1 MTLRASASKLLAI
14 LAVGAPVFA
23 LAAVGQAHTSPAQD
37 KANQYAARATESSS
51 QPVTKNG
58 KPATDP
64 KIVGT
69 SGLPSATDTKTNVQ
83 LGDVYRIG
91 VEDELQISVW
101 REPELSLPVVVR
113 PDGMITLP
121 LLNDLSVVGQ
131 TTDELRAMLT
141 EKLKAFVNDPQVTI
155 TVRQIRSR
163 KVFLVG
169 QVSRQGAYQLNG
181 RKTILELLTEAGG
194 LGLFAKS
201 RSIYVL
207 RMVNGKE
214 QKIPFNYKRVVSGH
228 GNEGKDDI
236 LLLPGDIVVVP

>member
-1 MTLRASASKLLAI
+1 MTLRPNASKLLAI
-14 LAVGAPVFA
+14 LAVGVPLFG
-23 LAAVGQAHTSPAQD
+23 AATTGQSQPSPAQD

-51 QPVTKNG
+51 QPTTKNG
-58 KPATDP
+58 KPASDP
-64 KIVGT
+64 KVVAT
-69 SGLPSATDTKTNVQ
+69 VAPSATDTKTNVQ

-194 LGLFAKS
+194 LGVFAKS

-207 RMVNGKE
+207 RTVNGKE
-214 QKIPFNYKRVVSGH
+214 QKIPFNYKKMVSGR
-228 GNEGKDDI
+228 GNEVRDDI
-236 LLLPGDIVVVP
+236 LLVPGDIVVVP